1 MSAMGLDRRLLMP
14 RPGRL
19 AVRLSF
25 GVAFPLVV
33 TVVAT
38 ARSGSATL
46 AWFGALFVVAQ
57 VALAVT
63 LTHKELIAAGPS
75 FFQPGLRKRMAVA
88 QATWA
93 LGMAVAAAALVG
105 ALLPGSGGA
114 NALSLLGAFV
124 GMYAFMALLTL
135 RLSWAYQLPYWI
147 YYPWFLFSGANDLA
161 RPGRMD
167 PYLDAPWA
175 WLAVGALLLLGL
187 MRVLTGAGLHRRLHG
202 TMVLGTEDLFH
213 AKRLQA
219 HRQERMAH
227 GRPGRGPAWRR
238 NLFAAELLRASRA
251 ATGGGAAVA
260 HRHRLFAMG
269 VVAAISARTWVLTVI
284 AAVASASLVIFGYL
298 DSLGPIPSL
307 DRWFAGLMYTAAAW
321 PYWGLGVYVFAAPA
335 DVSRRTALR
344 AECGLLAR
352 LTLLALASAV
362 ALALVFAIL
371 AAVLPPV
378 TWNGQVVTFVAA
390 RPHGIWLV
398 PLLAPLAWLALA
410 LRPSPNGLWSGI
422 AAGPLFIVGH
432 ALLTVV
438 PYRYSTPLLVVAS
451 LVALVIAYR
460 LRRRWW
466 ERADIGY

>member
-19 AVRLSF
+19 AVRLAV
-25 GVAFPLVV
+25 GVAFPLVL
-33 TVVAT
+33 TVV
-38 ARSGSATL
+38 GSARTGSAVL
-46 AWFGALFVVAQ
+46 AWFGTLFVVAQ
-57 VALAVT
+57 ISLAVT

-75 FFQPGLRKRMAVA
+75 FFQPGLRRRLAVA

-93 LGMAVAAAALVG
+93 LGTAVAAAALVG
-105 ALLPGSGGA
+105 SLLPGGGGA
-114 NALSLLGAFV
+114 RALSLMGALV
-124 GMYAFMALLTL
+124 GMYALMALVTL

-147 YYPWFLFSGANDLA
+147 YYVWFFA
-161 RPGRMD
+161 RGVDHHARAGRMD
-167 PYLDAPWA
+167 PYLDAFWA

-187 MRVLTGAGLHRRLHG
+187 VRVLTGAGLHRRLHG
-202 TMVLGTEDLFH
+202 TLVLGTEDLFRV
-213 AKRLQA
+213 KRLQA
-219 HRQERMAH
+219 YRQERMVH

-251 ATGGGAAVA
+251 ATGGDAAVA
-260 HRHRLFAMG
+260 HRRRLFAMG
-269 VVAAISARTWVLTVI
+269 VVASISARTWVLLVI
-284 AAVASASLVIFGYL
+284 AAAALASLVTFGYL
-298 DSLGPIPSL
+298 DSLSPIPSL
-307 DRWFAGLMYTAAAW
+307 DRWFAGLMYTVAAW

-352 LTLLALASAV
+352 LTLLALVGSLAT
-362 ALALVFAIL
+362 ALVFAAL

-378 TWNGQVVTFVAA
+378 TWNGQVLSFVAA

-422 AAGPLFIVGH
+422 AAGPLFILGH
-432 ALLTVV
+432 ALLTLV

-451 LVALVIAYR
+451 LVALAIAYR

-466 ERADIGY
+466 ERADIGH